1 MGEKIL
7 FKKYCEEERKGP
19 TQEDSSGSN
28 AGPAGVDYRHILPEN
43 SGWPL
48 ISIPG
53 EMGARNGDGG
63 LRVRGPGEQRGE

>member
-1 MGEKIL
+1 MGEKLL

-43 SGWPL
+43 SG
-48 ISIPG
+48 
-53 EMGARNGDGG
+53 
-63 LRVRGPGEQRGE
+63 